1 MAGSVCATVSE
12 IKNAAKANKSN
23 FFIRVLRRQKSEIPS
38 QFDAIYFD
46 VLIDEE
52 LVDASSEQLS

>member
-12 IKNAAKANKSN
+12 INKAAKAIKSN
-23 FFIRVLRRQKSEIPS
+23 FFIRAIRRQKSEIPS

-46 VLIDEE
+46 VLVDEG
-52 LVDASSEQLS
+52 LVDASI